1 MRLLAGVCLAA
12 LALTACSK
20 PADKAREAG
29 PVAAP
34 KPPTPA
40 GFATAPRLKPGLWE
54 ITVGGAPMKA
64 SSCIDEAT
72 QKDAAAMGQGMDR
85 GNCTR
90 NSWNRIPGGMAFE
103 FDCTTNGTH
112 MISKGTVT
120 GDFNSAYR
128 MESEVTGEREGQSFT
143 HKQVID
149 AKYLGACPSGMKPGD
164 QQVTVNGRT
173 MMLPARRAPN

>member
-1 MRLLAGVCLAA
+1 MRKLAGVCLAA
-12 LALTACSK
+12 LALTACDK
-20 PADKAREAG
+20 PADKTGAAA

-34 KPPTPA
+34 KPA
-40 GFATAPRLKPGLWE
+40 VMATAPRLKPGLWE

-128 MESEVTGEREGQSFT
+128 MELDITGTRDGQSFT

-149 AKYLGACPSGMKPGD
+149 AKYLGACPAGMKPGER
-164 QQVTVNGRT
+164 QVTVNGRT
-173 MMLPARRAPN
+173 MMLPAGRGPN